1 MRIKYLIPSIFL
13 LTLAMPAFS
22 ARDKV
27 MFESAKASAK
37 GVMEARVQWIKDKKK
52 KFDFELVLTNLS
64 ENGLIVY
71 LHDIS
76 CKKGKITG
84 EAKHTFFNTG
94 ERTMDFKPG
103 QSKKFKLV
111 CKLHTEEFSDKY
123 FISVRRV
130 SSNPNYDGKTVGKLL
145 AKDLNIS
152 IKM

>member
-1 MRIKYLIPSIFL
+1 MRIKYLVTLIFL
-13 LTLAMPAFS
+13 VGFAMPAQS

-27 MFESAKASAK
+27 MFDSAAATAK
-37 GVMEARVQWIKDKKK
+37 GIMEARVQWIKDKKN
-52 KFDFELVLTNLS
+52 KFDFELVLTNLTES
-64 ENGLIVY
+64 GLIVY

-76 CKKGKITG
+76 CKKGKVVG

-111 CKLHTEEFSDKY
+111 CKLGVEEFSDKY
-123 FISVRRV
+123 VVGVRRV
-130 SSNPNYDGKTVGKLL
+130 SSNPNFDGKTVGKLL